1 MRSRRSGL
9 ALAEVV
15 VAVAVVAFLTGLLVF
30 AVGKMHALS
39 RRARSAQAARQADR
53 VRCGRPAPAL
63 PGGAAPSRS
72 GQSGALLFIAREG
85 PRRP

>member
-1 MRSRRSGL
+1 MRKCRSGL
-9 ALAEVV
+9 ALAEML

-39 RRARSAQAARQADR
+39 RRAQQAQAARQADR
-53 VRCGRPAPAL
+53 VRCSRPAPAP
-63 PGGAAPSRS
+63 PGGAAPSGP
-72 GQSGALLFIAREG
+72 GQSRPVFLIAQES